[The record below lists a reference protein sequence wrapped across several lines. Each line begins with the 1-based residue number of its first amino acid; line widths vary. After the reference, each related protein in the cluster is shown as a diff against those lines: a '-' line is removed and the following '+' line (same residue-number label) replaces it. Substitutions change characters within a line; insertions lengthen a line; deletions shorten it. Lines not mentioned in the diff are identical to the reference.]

1 MYRAEFISFRH
12 SHPCSGRG
20 DVSQKHA
27 VPRKHRIPESDGHTI
42 RRVPRQVIRDP
53 LHLPQLD
60 GFVIQHEPVETS
72 LIIGGFEA
80 VGVSET
86 ELDFDHTGAYVDG
99 WTFGEDLQRVPSF
112 ISLPSLG
119 TSVAT
124 IKIYVFQSI
133 SPGQMI
139 RMYMRLDDLDDLV
152 PLLPRERRQPLDRPL
167 RDLSR
172 GEIEVEN
179 RVDNESF
186 LGLGADHAE
195 GKGRGRVVPE
205 TVD

>member
-1 MYRAEFISFRH
+1 
-12 SHPCSGRG
+12 
-20 DVSQKHA
+20 
-27 VPRKHRIPESDGHTI
+27 
-42 RRVPRQVIRDP
+42 
-53 LHLPQLD
+53 
-60 GFVIQHEPVETS
+60 
-72 LIIGGFEA
+72 
-80 VGVSET
+80 
-86 ELDFDHTGAYVDG
+86 
-99 WTFGEDLQRVPSF
+99 
-112 ISLPSLG
+112 
-119 TSVAT
+119 
-124 IKIYVFQSI
+124 
-133 SPGQMI
+133 MI